1 MARKKRALFMTVG
14 TGFKDNQKSLAHGLM
29 CSIVSK
35 DPDLICFFG
44 SRKSKSTIDTLKQ
57 IFNES
62 NDEDFDDYFETKFI
76 ENDNIDEFKDY
87 FFEFKSKIL
96 ELEDDYKIIIDYTS
110 GTKTM
115 TMSAAFASM
124 IFGKE
129 LLENTV
135 QREFPPHAPGRE
147 RRFPAQ
153 CNNERPRTG
162 AGNVCNAHFRP
173 RCGYFIF
180 NTRNSGHSRR
190 YGNAWC
196 YNHECRQLY

>member
-62 NDEDFDDYFETKFI
+62 NDENFDNYFETKFI

-96 ELEDDYKIIIDYTS
+96 ELENDYKIIIDYTS

-129 LLENTV
+129 LFLVAGDSKDGVVVKGTEKCISQNLYPIYD
-135 QREFPPHAPGRE
+135 ELIMDKLKDLFNSN
-147 RRFPAQ
+147 RFVTFKNL
-153 CNNERPRTG
+153 CDLNF
-162 AGNVCNAHFRP
+162 H
-173 RCGYFIF
+173 
-180 NTRNSGHSRR
+180 
-190 YGNAWC
+190 
-196 YNHECRQLY
+196 